1 MSKGAGQERSSTWRA
16 VSTWLGE
23 RGAGRAHVRRRNWLV
38 GALVVVA
45 VLVVL
50 VGSVTLWAHDFLFN
64 TDTWV
69 ATVAPIAKDP
79 AVTHDLSVY
88 LAQQGTDTIDI
99 GQRTQNALPPRLQP
113 LADPIAIAL
122 QGWLQTFLQRTIER
136 FVTSPT
142 AYDVWVTVNRVAHR
156 QVVNVLQNKPG
167 ALRANGGKLELNLL
181 PLLSKAL
188 IAVQQRAPRLLPR
201 PIPEISA
208 ATPPGQA
215 EQQLSQALGVTLPA
229 GFAQITL
236 LQSQDLS
243 TAQKIVRIF
252 NAVVVVLIVAAVA
265 LIVAA
270 VWLSLRR
277 RRTLIELGLGVGL
290 ALIVTRVLVRRI
302 EDDVAAG
309 LAGHQ
314 GGAVATAALRAII
327 GNLQSFTLWFLVAGI
342 VVAVVAFLLGKP
354 QWFHKVAHGAAG
366 LGASAAGLGAS
377 GAEAI
382 ARQGTV
388 GRVLLRHTDW
398 LRVGGV
404 VVAAIILLATTPG
417 WAWIVAIA
425 LLLLAWELFLWY
437 LVYRWTPPGPAA
449 S

>member
-1 MSKGAGQERSSTWRA
+1 MSESAGQERSSTWRA

-38 GALVVVA
+38 GALVIVA

-208 ATPPGQA
+208 ATPPAQA

-270 VWLSLRR
+270 VWLSLHR

-327 GNLQSFTLWFLVAGI
+327 GNLQSFTLWFLIAGI

-366 LGASAAGLGAS
+366 FAYPRGSTPPVWAPRRRASAPPAPRRSPARGTSDVSCCVIRTGCAWAAWSWPRSSCSPRRRAG
-377 GAEAI
+377 
-382 ARQGTV
+382 
-388 GRVLLRHTDW
+388 
-398 LRVGGV
+398 
-404 VVAAIILLATTPG
+404 PG
-417 WAWIVAIA
+417 SS
-425 LLLLAWELFLWY
+425 
-437 LVYRWTPPGPAA
+437 R
-449 S
+449 